1 MGACDLPNIVT
12 MGDVTENAFL
22 SGFYGVKEPGILEK
36 TGETTAADGVYL
48 TVGDMIILIKDFTTV
63 LSMRREKKGAFLSQ
77 FREMY
82 DGEFKRAFGT
92 GETKV
97 WRGRIT
103 VIAAVTPVLDRHY
116 SIFSTLGERFLQV
129 RSSRPDS
136 PVAGEWAIRQ
146 QGNEML
152 IRRDLRGAVN
162 TLFEGANS
170 SPPELPPEAIR
181 RLAMCGELVAIART
195 HVYRESFGGRN
206 IQYVPEPEANTR
218 IAKGL
223 AGIARGIA
231 SLLGKESVGEAEMQD
246 VARVG
251 LDSIPDLRRR
261 ILIQGYLC
269 DRPERVSAPQTTLNR
284 ALEDLAELGLL
295 VMEIKVFEGE
305 PPEKTFSLAAKTK
318 ALFDEIVVDFDYL
331 YKFFEEQRRQV
342 KITTD

>member
-1 MGACDLPNIVT
+1 MEPSRKGVSLRPCDQVREPTEETHQQGQRRITNPPPAQPVRGNPQIDLFGRLEHLLEQHFYKPDIQAIRIILGTAQAHYLPLGEPPWLFHVAPPGTGKTTAGIMGACDLPNIIT

-22 SGFYGVKEPGILEK
+22 SGFFGVKEPGILEK
-36 TGETTAADGVYL
+36 SGKTTAADGVYL

-63 LSMRREKKGAFLSQ
+63 LAMRREKRGAVLSQ

-129 RSSRPDS
+129 RSNRPDS

-146 QGNEML
+146 QGQEML

-170 SPPELPPEAIR
+170 HDHS
-181 RLAMCGELVAIART
+181 
-195 HVYRESFGGRN
+195 H
-206 IQYVPEPEANTR
+206 
-218 IAKGL
+218 
-223 AGIARGIA
+223 
-231 SLLGKESVGEAEMQD
+231 
-246 VARVG
+246 
-251 LDSIPDLRRR
+251 
-261 ILIQGYLC
+261 
-269 DRPERVSAPQTTLNR
+269 
-284 ALEDLAELGLL
+284 
-295 VMEIKVFEGE
+295 
-305 PPEKTFSLAAKTK
+305 
-318 ALFDEIVVDFDYL
+318 
-331 YKFFEEQRRQV
+331 
-342 KITTD
+342 